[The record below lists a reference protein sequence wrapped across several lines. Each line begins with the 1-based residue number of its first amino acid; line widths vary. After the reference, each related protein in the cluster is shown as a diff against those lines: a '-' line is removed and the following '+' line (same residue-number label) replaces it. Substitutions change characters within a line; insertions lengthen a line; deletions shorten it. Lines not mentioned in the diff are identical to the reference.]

1 MNFIPNE
8 SPSKTAFRGGS
19 ILKDEVETRMLSET
33 RHDRHREETLKNHIR
48 DVLENMETN
57 TELFENLLCSYPSR
71 LQAIRKANGRHTD
84 Y

>member
-1 MNFIPNE
+1 M
-8 SPSKTAFRGGS
+8 
-19 ILKDEVETRMLSET
+19 KDEVETRMLSEA
-33 RHDRHREETLKNHIR
+33 RHDRHREETLKNHIC
-48 DVLENMETN
+48 DVLKSMETH

>member
-1 MNFIPNE
+1 
-8 SPSKTAFRGGS
+8 
-19 ILKDEVETRMLSET
+19 MLSEA
-33 RHDRHREETLKNHIR
+33 RDDRHREETLKTHIC

-71 LQAIRKANGRHTD
+71 LHAIRKANGRHTD